1 MQAAFKKNYDL
12 FTYPIFTIG
21 TNTFSLS
28 SITNIILLLLIVLII
43 ARITK
48 TISKQWLLARLKFDA
63 GNREAISTM
72 LTYFVSTIGTIA
84 VLQASGLN
92 LTSLAVLAG
101 GLGIGIGFGL
111 QSVTKDFISGLVL
124 LLGRS
129 IKINDFVQFG
139 ERQEFKNLQGTV
151 TEISLLFTII
161 QTKDGGSLI
170 LPNSY
175 LVIYPILNWS
185 YGLQKNRLR
194 IPIKLGK
201 DSDIVLF
208 TETVLN
214 ATYLESTIL
223 KNPSPKLVLKE
234 FGENYCEFELQV
246 WVEQIKDEQITINAL
261 NYAIEYHLRQQGI
274 SLFFPTN
281 ELLLREQKF
290 PFSILIDKQQNS
302 ITSSG
307 SEIFPHLNQLNTKTL
322 SVRDLL
328 QKVAYFENFTEL
340 ELRQL
345 IEVGYRKRLEKEK
358 VLFDEGAPGDA
369 FYIVLS
375 GSVEVFVS
383 RIEKHLAI
391 LKAGSFFGELS
402 LILGIPRTA
411 SVRAL
416 EPTVLFAIDS
426 QGFKQ
431 LLQEQPELAEV
442 IIKELEKHQEE
453 LAQRQKQ
460 LREMGLID
468 KDEDDSNLVAWVR
481 KRLGKLFSLKMIDKA

>member
-1 MQAAFKKNYDL
+1 MQAALKKIYDL
-12 FTYPIFTIG
+12 FTYPIFTVG

-43 ARITK
+43 ARVTK
-48 TISKQWLLARLKFDA
+48 TISKQWLLARLRFDA
-63 GNREAISTM
+63 GNREAISTI
-72 LTYFVSTIGTIA
+72 LTYFISTIGTIV

-111 QSVTKDFISGLVL
+111 QSVTRDLISGLVL

-139 ERQEFKNLQGTV
+139 ERQEFNNLQGTV
-151 TEISLLFTII
+151 REISLLFTII

-194 IPIKLGK
+194 IPIKISK
-201 DSDIVLF
+201 DSDIVSF

-214 ATYLESTIL
+214 AAYLESSIL

-234 FGENYCEFELQV
+234 FGKNYCEFELQV
-246 WVEQIKDEQITINAL
+246 WVEQVKDEDTTRSAL
-261 NYAIEYHLRQQGI
+261 NYIIEYHLRQQGI

-290 PFSILIDKQQNS
+290 PFSILIDKQRQPTTYS
-302 ITSSG
+302 K
-307 SEIFPHLNQLNTKTL
+307 SEFSTHLNQLNTKI

-328 QKVAYFENFTEL
+328 QKVTYFENFTEL

-345 IEVGYRKRLEKEK
+345 IEVGYRKRLEKDNI
-358 VLFDEGAPGDA
+358 LFNEGDLGDA

-383 RIEKHLAI
+383 RIEKCLDT

-431 LLQEQPELAEV
+431 ILQEQPELVEV
-442 IIKELEKHQEE
+442 IIKELERHQEE
-453 LAQRQKQ
+453 LAQRQEQ
-460 LREMGLID
+460 LRQMGLID
-468 KDEDDSNLVAWVR
+468 KDEDDTNLVAWVH
-481 KRLGKLFSLKMIDKA
+481 KRLRKLFRLN